1 VYGQLPLLEAAGF
14 DVTIAGAQLLG
25 KDARRIAS
33 EETVA
38 SITKLLADPD
48 LKQELLNQ
56 LVQAGPRSDE
66 SFAGHC
72 ARLLE

>member
-1 VYGQLPLLEAAGF
+1 MDMASQTVLGLVEEKLQIQHSGEGQGDLYTDQLPLPEAAGF

-33 EETVA
+33 EETAA

-48 LKQELLNQ
+48 
-56 LVQAGPRSDE
+56 
-66 SFAGHC
+66 
-72 ARLLE
+72 

>member
-1 VYGQLPLLEAAGF
+1 MREMKTACIRTSFLLLEAAGF

-33 EETVA
+33 EETAA
-38 SITKLLADPD
+38 SITKLLADPN

-56 LVQAGPRSDE
+56 LV
-66 SFAGHC
+66 
-72 ARLLE
+72 